1 MFLHYIAIS
10 LLWGVKYGFKLVQ
23 CFNIVKMTQVLGIY
37 REGKG
42 GINSS
47 IQVFQYITVVND
59 DHPFCFNHKL
69 LLTEVQIS
77 HQVKVTKYQW
87 NKTPR
92 MWEPKGGGMWI
103 FVPKK
108 LIQCG
113 QWEFQHW
120 LKLFVWWQ
128 TRFNWPKET
137 LICECYSIFDRLS
150 TKLLTF
156 GHIINIF
163 REGGKKMSLLV
174 GFYYYLLVFS
184 FNHHQ
189 GFQFGLTCK
198 LLTSHLGILHIF
210 WWRETCHSLK
220 AFIWNLITN

>member
-1 MFLHYIAIS
+1 MNICAKKIKSVWPVGIPTLTQIICMYDD
-10 LLWGVKYGFKLVQ
+10 KLG
-23 CFNIVKMTQVLGIY
+23 L
-37 REGKG
+37 
-42 GINSS
+42 
-47 IQVFQYITVVND
+47 
-59 DHPFCFNHKL
+59 
-69 LLTEVQIS
+69 
-77 HQVKVTKYQW
+77 
-87 NKTPR
+87 
-92 MWEPKGGGMWI
+92 
-103 FVPKK
+103 
-108 LIQCG
+108 
-113 QWEFQHW
+113 
-120 LKLFVWWQ
+120 
-128 TRFNWPKET
+128 T

-210 WWRETCHSLK
+210 
-220 AFIWNLITN
+220 